1 MCHIENNKH
10 NKKLM
15 DMKEWKAHNEL
26 LQQAY
31 RDYLS
36 ATKQKEKEVACAK
49 IQREL
54 EWPPFEELCFEH
66 SAQIYG
72 IGRYGLDYLSE
83 QCIGLIDKI
92 AKGELEY
99 NY

>member
-1 MCHIENNKH
+1 MEERIK
-10 NKKLM
+10 
-15 DMKEWKAHNEL
+15 KEWKGRNVL
-26 LQQAY
+26 LQDAY
-31 RDYLS
+31 RAYLH
-36 ATKQKEKEVACAK
+36 ATKQHDKDAACVR

-54 EWPPFEELCFEH
+54 EWPPFEEFCFNH

-72 IGRYGLDYLSE
+72 IARYGLDYVSE